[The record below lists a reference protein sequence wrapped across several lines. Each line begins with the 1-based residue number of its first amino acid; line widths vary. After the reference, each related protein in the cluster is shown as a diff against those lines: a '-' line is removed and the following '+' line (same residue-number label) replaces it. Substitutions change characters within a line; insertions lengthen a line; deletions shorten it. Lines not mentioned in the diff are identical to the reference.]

1 MTPPDWLPKLCA
13 HDRYVDGALMTFHRI
28 HSAVAALAALAMQSG
43 SLVAYAAEDRSTD
56 RDVAVAPALCGP
68 GARPETGL
76 QGQVPL
82 LDRLNGRSR
91 QGYNC
96 NLELV
101 GQYQGEGSGVISAVG
116 GHCAYMATSASGR
129 GKKRSP
135 GVQVV
140 DASDPARPFLA
151 GALASRAFEL
161 GTWESLK
168 VNEAGTMLAGAGV
181 GTLLGSGKLDLYDIT
196 DCANPRLLNRS
207 DTGDSLPVT
216 NVAHEG
222 EWSPDGK
229 TYWTSG
235 LAGGTLSAIDVSN
248 PAQPKNIYFGGSSIF
263 VNHGMSFNADGT
275 RMYLASIFPAGMVIL
290 DVSDIQSRKA
300 TNRRVREIARI
311 TWKDGSTTQRAVPVT
326 IKGRPYLIAID
337 EVGAQSLGGGIRF
350 IDISDER
357 NPAIVS
363 HIRLAIQLTANADA
377 AKQDGAGNGL
387 FKYDAH
393 YCSVDRKVEPTAL
406 ACGYFQSGI
415 RVFDIRDPL
424 KPREI
429 AYFNP
434 PAQTGKNA
442 LLPGSDHVASFSF
455 GSILDNKITDPA
467 LLQVQASNSK
477 LPDLTADWCSS
488 APQFVNGQ
496 LWATCNDNGFMV
508 LRFTNGAYPIAR

>member
-1 MTPPDWLPKLCA
+1 MNTNARRLFLALP
-13 HDRYVDGALMTFHRI
+13 
-28 HSAVAALAALAMQSG
+28 ALAALLTLGGAW
-43 SLVAYAAEDRSTD
+43 AAGDRSTD
-56 RDVAVAPALCGP
+56 LDVAVAPAQCGQ
-68 GARPETGL
+68 GSRPETGL

-82 LDRLNGRSR
+82 QDRLDGRSQ
-91 QGYNC
+91 QGYAC
-96 NLELV
+96 NLALV

-116 GHCAYMATSASGR
+116 GHCAYMATSSAGR
-129 GKKRSP
+129 GKKQSP
-135 GVQVV
+135 GVQVIDV
-140 DASDPARPFLA
+140 SNPARPFLA
-151 GALASRAFEL
+151 KALATRAFEL

-168 VNEAGTMLAGAGV
+168 VNDAGTMLAGAGV
-181 GTLLGSGKLDLYDIT
+181 ALLIGSGKLDLYDIT

-248 PAQPKNIYFGGSSIF
+248 PAKPQSIYFGGSSIF

-275 RMYLASIFPAGMVIL
+275 RMYLASIFPAGLVIL
-290 DVSDIQSRKA
+290 DVSDIQNRKA
-300 TNRRVREIARI
+300 TNRRVRQIAKL
-311 TWKDGSTTQRAVPVT
+311 TWADGSTTQRAVPAT

-337 EVGAQSLGGGIRF
+337 ELGAQDFGGGIRF
-350 IDISDER
+350 IDIGDES
-357 NPAIVS
+357 NPVVVS
-363 HIRLAIQLTANADA
+363 HIRLAIQLKENAQA

-393 YCSVDRKVEPTAL
+393 YCSVDRKTEPTAL

-424 KPREI
+424 KPKEI

-442 LLPGSDHVASFSF
+442 LLPGSDHVASPAF
-455 GSILDNKITDPA
+455 GSILDHKITDPA
-467 LLQVQASNSK
+467 LLQMQASNSK
-477 LPDLTADWCSS
+477 APDLTADWCSS

-496 LWATCNDNGFMV
+496 LWAVCNDNGFMA
-508 LRFTNGAYPIAR
+508 LKFTNGVYPFTH

>member
-1 MTPPDWLPKLCA
+1 MDKRTRFP
-13 HDRYVDGALMTFHRI
+13 F
-28 HSAVAALAALAMQSG
+28 AVLALALLSG
-43 SLVAYAAEDRSTD
+43 QISVTQAAEDRSTD
-56 RDVAVAPALCGP
+56 VNVAVAAAVCGP
-68 GARPETGL
+68 GDRPETGL

-82 LDRLNGRSR
+82 ADRLNGRSR
-91 QGYNC
+91 QGYAC
-96 NLELV
+96 NLALV
-101 GQYQGEGSGVISAVG
+101 GQYQGEGSATISAVG

-129 GKKRSP
+129 GKKASP
-135 GVQVV
+135 GVQVIDV
-140 DASDPARPFLA
+140 SNPAQPVLA
-151 GALASRAFEL
+151 RALATRAFEL

-181 GTLLGSGKLDLYDIT
+181 GTLLGAGKLDLYDIT
-196 DCANPRLLNRS
+196 DCANPKLLNKS

-222 EWSPDGK
+222 EWSPDGR

-248 PAQPKNIYFGGSSIF
+248 PAKPVNIYFGGSTIF

-275 RMYLASIFPAGMVIL
+275 RMYLASIFPAGLVIL
-290 DVSDIQSRKA
+290 DVSDIQNRKA
-300 TNRRVREIARI
+300 TNRRVRQIAKL
-311 TWKDGSTTQRAVPVT
+311 TWRDGSTTQRAVPTT
-326 IKGRPYLIAID
+326 IKGRPYVIAID
-337 EVGAQSLGGGIRF
+337 EIGGDGLGGGIRF
-350 IDISDER
+350 IDISDEL
-357 NPAIVS
+357 NPVVVS
-363 HIRLAIQLTANADA
+363 HIRLVIQLKENADA
-377 AKQDGAGNGL
+377 AKQDGLGNGV

-393 YCSVDRKVEPTAL
+393 YCAVDRPIEPTAL

-424 KPREI
+424 KPKEI

-442 LLPGSDHVASFSF
+442 LLPGSDHVASPAF
-455 GSILDNKITDPA
+455 GSILDKQITDPA
-467 LLQVQASNSK
+467 LLQMQASKSK

-508 LRFTNGAYPIAR
+508 LKFTHGVYPLAR